1 MFVYGFY
8 GEFLLEINI
17 QKVLIDNFEVCC
29 YHSLNDAVDDIFQN
43 RLNNSETA
51 IAINPE
57 KILSARKNISIKE
70 SINNATLLYID
81 GVGVLKVAESKLR
94 SKLSRLP
101 GCELWEALMIKAAAE
116 NKSVYLLG
124 ATEEVVEDTKSTL
137 EKQYKTNIIGY
148 HSGYFD
154 SDDAVI
160 KDILKCKPDILTVA
174 MGSPRQELFM
184 EKCKYNGVKAFMMG
198 VGGTYNVYTGRV
210 KRAPEVWRE
219 LGLEWLY
226 RLLSEPLR
234 INRQIKLVVFIF
246 LFLRKKI

>member
-1 MFVYGFY
+1 MLGNNV
-8 GEFLLEINI
+8 

-29 YHSLNDAVDDIFQN
+29 YRSLNDAVEDIIKN
-43 RLNNSETA
+43 RLNNSEIA

-57 KILSARKNISIKE
+57 KILNARKSIHIKK
-70 SINNATLLYID
+70 SIENANLRYID
-81 GVGVLKVAESKLR
+81 GVGVLKVAESKLK

-101 GCELWEALMIKAAAE
+101 GCELWEALMTKAAVE

-124 ATEEVVEDTKSTL
+124 ATEEIVIETKSKL
-137 EKQYKTNIIGY
+137 EQRHKIKIVGH

-154 SDDAVI
+154 SDDVI
-160 KDILKCKPDILTVA
+160 IEDILKCQPDILTVA

-184 EKCKYNGVKAFMMG
+184 DKCKVKGVRAFMMG
-198 VGGTYNVYTGRV
+198 VGGTYNVFTGKV
-210 KRAPEVWRE
+210 KRAPKAWRE

-234 INRQIKLVVFIF
+234 IKRQVKLLSFIF